1 MFVLEAPVLSFNP
14 KAFFYD
20 ELFRQCFP
28 KLPLISTDPE
38 RACTALRVMGPL
50 GVDIFWLKVVPK
62 ERIQSQCVS
71 FSGQEVM
78 QVPNSGLLM
87 LSLD

>member
-1 MFVLEAPVLSFNP
+1 MFVLEAPVKSFNP

-38 RACTALRVMGPL
+38 RACTATRVLGLL
-50 GVDIFWLKVVPK
+50 GVDLFWLKVVPK
-62 ERIQSQCVS
+62 E
-71 FSGQEVM
+71 
-78 QVPNSGLLM
+78 NSKPVCFFLWAGSDAGTTLRFT
-87 LSLD
+87 DV